1 MTLPPTDTKTPA
13 QNFIRPVQA
22 ECPQGLLAAARDKG
36 RLNLLVVRASAPL
49 PMEAAFH
56 AYQAGIAQPV
66 LVGETDSI
74 EAEAAALGWD
84 LSNITVIDS
93 NGEAEAAAKAAS
105 LLQASLSE
113 TGLSEPVA
121 LPIGAVMKGQLHTD
135 VFMAALLNREVG
147 LRIGNRLVHIFAIYP
162 PDSGAG
168 PILVSDAAVNVLPDE
183 KTQNQSMVEMCALA
197 KKLGHTRPK
206 LAILSATETPIE
218 SMPASMVAA
227 ERAKWAKTHLVDT
240 DISGPLSFD
249 LALSAHAVATKGIT
263 GDAVASSA
271 NCLLVPDIVS
281 GNILYKAL
289 VYLGGGCAAGIVLGG
304 AVPILLTSRADPPAA
319 RLASIALA
327 GIAG

>member
-1 MTLPPTDTKTPA
+1 MTSSPTDTKTPA
-13 QNFIRPVQA
+13 QNFIHPVQA
-22 ECPQGLLAAARDKG
+22 ECPQGLLAAARERG

-66 LVGETDSI
+66 LVGEADRI
-74 EAEAAALGWD
+74 EAEAATLGWD
-84 LSNITVIDS
+84 LSDITVIDS

-113 TGLSEPVA
+113 PDA

-162 PDSGAG
+162 PDSEAG
-168 PILVSDAAVNVLPDE
+168 PVLVSDAAVNVTPDE
-183 KTQNQSMVEMCALA
+183 KTQNQSMIEMCALA

-206 LAILSATETPIE
+206 LAILSATETPID

-263 GDAVASSA
+263 GDAVAGRA

>member
-1 MTLPPTDTKTPA
+1 MTSSPTDTRTPA
-13 QNFIRPVQA
+13 QNFIHPVQA
-22 ECPQGLLAAARDKG
+22 ECPQGLLAAARERG

-66 LVGETDSI
+66 LVGEADRI
-74 EAEAAALGWD
+74 EAEAATLGWD
-84 LSNITVIDS
+84 LSDITVIDS

-113 TGLSEPVA
+113 PDA

-147 LRIGNRLVHIFAIYP
+147 LRSGNRLVHIFAIYP

-168 PILVSDAAVNVLPDE
+168 PVLVSDAAVNVTPDE
-183 KTQNQSMVEMCALA
+183 KTQNQSMIEMCALA
-197 KKLGHTRPK
+197 KKLGHMRPK
-206 LAILSATETPIE
+206 LAILSATETPID

-263 GDAVASSA
+263 GDAVAGRA

>member
-1 MTLPPTDTKTPA
+1 MTSSPTDTRTPA
-13 QNFIRPVQA
+13 QNFIHPVQA
-22 ECPQGLLAAARDKG
+22 ECPQGLLAAARERG

-66 LVGETDSI
+66 LVGEADRI
-74 EAEAAALGWD
+74 EAEAATLGWD
-84 LSNITVIDS
+84 LSDITVIDS

-113 TGLSEPVA
+113 PDA
-121 LPIGAVMKGQLHTD
+121 LPVGAVMKGQLHTD

-168 PILVSDAAVNVLPDE
+168 PVLVSDAAVNVTPDE
-183 KTQNQSMVEMCALA
+183 KTQNQSMIEMCALA

-206 LAILSATETPIE
+206 LAILSATETPID
-218 SMPASMVAA
+218 SMTASMVAA
-227 ERAKWAKTHLVDT
+227 ERAKWAKAHLVDT

-263 GDAVASSA
+263 GDAVVGCA

>member
-1 MTLPPTDTKTPA
+1 MKTPA
-13 QNFIRPVQA
+13 QNFIHPVQA
-22 ECPQGLLAAARDKG
+22 ECPQGLLAAARERG

-66 LVGETDSI
+66 LVGEADRI
-74 EAEAAALGWD
+74 EAEAATLGWD
-84 LSNITVIDS
+84 LSDITVIDS

-113 TGLSEPVA
+113 PDA

-168 PILVSDAAVNVLPDE
+168 PVLVSDAAVNVTPDE
-183 KTQNQSMVEMCALA
+183 KTQNQSMIEMCALA
-197 KKLGHTRPK
+197 KKLGHMRPK
-206 LAILSATETPIE
+206 LAILSATETPID

-263 GDAVASSA
+263 GDAVAGRA
-271 NCLLVPDIVS
+271 NCLLVPEIVS

>member
-1 MTLPPTDTKTPA
+1 MTSSPTDTKTPA
-13 QNFIRPVQA
+13 QNFIHPVQA
-22 ECPQGLLAAARDKG
+22 ECPQGLLAAARERG

-66 LVGETDSI
+66 LVGEADRI

-84 LSNITVIDS
+84 LSDITVIDS

-113 TGLSEPVA
+113 PDA
-121 LPIGAVMKGQLHTD
+121 LPVGAVMKGQLHTD

-168 PILVSDAAVNVLPDE
+168 PVLVSDAAVNVTPDE
-183 KTQNQSMVEMCALA
+183 KTLNQSMIEMCALA
-197 KKLGHTRPK
+197 KKLGHMRPK
-206 LAILSATETPIE
+206 LAILSATETPID

-263 GDAVASSA
+263 GDAVAGRA

-327 GIAG
+327 GIVG

>member
-1 MTLPPTDTKTPA
+1 MTSSPIDTRTPA
-13 QNFIRPVQA
+13 QNFIHPVQA
-22 ECPQGLLAAARDKG
+22 ECPQGLLAAARERG

-49 PMEAAFH
+49 PIEAAFH

-66 LVGETDSI
+66 LVGEADRI
-74 EAEAAALGWD
+74 EAEAATLGWD
-84 LSNITVIDS
+84 LSDIAVIDS

-105 LLQASLSE
+105 LLQASL
-113 TGLSEPVA
+113 LEPDA

-135 VFMAALLNREVG
+135 VFMAALLKREVG

-168 PILVSDAAVNVLPDE
+168 PVLVSDAAVNVTPDE
-183 KTQNQSMVEMCALA
+183 KTQNQSMIEMCALA

-218 SMPASMVAA
+218 SMPASMAAA

-249 LALSAHAVATKGIT
+249 LALSANAVATKGIR
-263 GDAVASSA
+263 GDTVAGRA

>member
-1 MTLPPTDTKTPA
+1 MTSSPTDTKTPA
-13 QNFIRPVQA
+13 QNFIHPVQA
-22 ECPQGLLAAARDKG
+22 ECPQGLLAAARERG

-66 LVGETDSI
+66 LVGEADRI
-74 EAEAAALGWD
+74 EAEAATLGWD
-84 LSNITVIDS
+84 LSDITVIDS

-113 TGLSEPVA
+113 PDA
-121 LPIGAVMKGQLHTD
+121 LPVGAVMKGQLHTD

-168 PILVSDAAVNVLPDE
+168 PVLVSDAAVNVTPDE
-183 KTQNQSMVEMCALA
+183 KTQNQSMIEMCALA

-206 LAILSATETPIE
+206 LAILSATETPID

-263 GDAVASSA
+263 GDAVAGRA
-271 NCLLVPDIVS
+271 NCLLVPEIVS

>member
-1 MTLPPTDTKTPA
+1 MTSSPTDTRTPA
-13 QNFIRPVQA
+13 QNFIHPVQA
-22 ECPQGLLAAARDKG
+22 ECPQGLLAAARERG

-66 LVGETDSI
+66 LVGEADRI
-74 EAEAAALGWD
+74 EAEAATLGWD
-84 LSNITVIDS
+84 LSDITVIDS

-113 TGLSEPVA
+113 PDA

-168 PILVSDAAVNVLPDE
+168 PVLVSDAAVNVTPDE
-183 KTQNQSMVEMCALA
+183 KTQNQSMIEMCALA
-197 KKLGHTRPK
+197 KKLGHMRPK
-206 LAILSATETPIE
+206 LAILSATETPID
-218 SMPASMVAA
+218 SLPASMVAA

-263 GDAVASSA
+263 GDAVAGRA

>member
-1 MTLPPTDTKTPA
+1 MTSSPTDTKTPA
-13 QNFIRPVQA
+13 QNFIHPVQA
-22 ECPQGLLAAARDKG
+22 ECPQGLLAAARERG

-56 AYQAGIAQPV
+56 AYRSGIAQPV
-66 LVGETDSI
+66 LIGEADRI
-74 EAEAAALGWD
+74 EAEAATLGWD
-84 LSNITVIDS
+84 LSDITVIDS

-113 TGLSEPVA
+113 PDA

-162 PDSGAG
+162 PDSEAG
-168 PILVSDAAVNVLPDE
+168 PVLVSDAAVNVTPDE
-183 KTQNQSMVEMCALA
+183 KTQNQSMIEMCALA
-197 KKLGHTRPK
+197 KKLGHMRPK

-263 GDAVASSA
+263 GDAVAGRA

>member
-1 MTLPPTDTKTPA
+1 MTSSPTDTRTPA
-13 QNFIRPVQA
+13 QNFIHPVQA
-22 ECPQGLLAAARDKG
+22 ECPQGLLAAARERG

-66 LVGETDSI
+66 LVGEADRI
-74 EAEAAALGWD
+74 EAEAATLGWD
-84 LSNITVIDS
+84 LSDITVIDS

-113 TGLSEPVA
+113 PDA
-121 LPIGAVMKGQLHTD
+121 LPVGAVMKGQLHTD

-168 PILVSDAAVNVLPDE
+168 PVLVSDAAVNVTPDE
-183 KTQNQSMVEMCALA
+183 KTQNQSMIEMCALA

-206 LAILSATETPIE
+206 LAILSATETPID

-263 GDAVASSA
+263 GDAVAGRA

>member
-1 MTLPPTDTKTPA
+1 MTSSPKDTRTPA
-13 QNFIRPVQA
+13 QNFIHPVQA
-22 ECPQGLLAAARDKG
+22 ECPQGLLAAARERG

-66 LVGETDSI
+66 LVGEADRI
-74 EAEAAALGWD
+74 EAEAATLGWD
-84 LSNITVIDS
+84 LSDITVIDS

-113 TGLSEPVA
+113 PDA

-168 PILVSDAAVNVLPDE
+168 PVLVSDAAVNVTPDE
-183 KTQNQSMVEMCALA
+183 KTQNQSMIEMCALA

-206 LAILSATETPIE
+206 LAILSATETPID

-263 GDAVASSA
+263 GDAVAGRA

>member
-1 MTLPPTDTKTPA
+1 MTSSPTDTRTPA
-13 QNFIRPVQA
+13 QNFIHPVQA
-22 ECPQGLLAAARDKG
+22 ECPQGLLAAARERG

-56 AYQAGIAQPV
+56 AHQAGIAQPV
-66 LVGETDSI
+66 LVGEADRI
-74 EAEAAALGWD
+74 EAEAATLGWD
-84 LSNITVIDS
+84 LSDITVIDS

-113 TGLSEPVA
+113 PDA

-135 VFMAALLNREVG
+135 VFMAALLNRELG

-168 PILVSDAAVNVLPDE
+168 PVLVSDAAVNVTPDE
-183 KTQNQSMVEMCALA
+183 KTQNQSMIEMCALA

-218 SMPASMVAA
+218 SMPASMAAA

-263 GDAVASSA
+263 GDAVAGRA

>member
-1 MTLPPTDTKTPA
+1 MTSSPTDTKTPA
-13 QNFIRPVQA
+13 QNFIHPVQA
-22 ECPQGLLAAARDKG
+22 ECPQGLLAAARERG

-56 AYQAGIAQPV
+56 AYRSGIAQPV
-66 LVGETDSI
+66 LVGEADRI
-74 EAEAAALGWD
+74 EAEAATLGWD
-84 LSNITVIDS
+84 LSDITVIDS

-113 TGLSEPVA
+113 PDA

-162 PDSGAG
+162 PDSEAG
-168 PILVSDAAVNVLPDE
+168 PVLVSDAAVNVTPDE
-183 KTQNQSMVEMCALA
+183 KTQNQSMIEMCALA
-197 KKLGHTRPK
+197 KKLGHMRPK

-263 GDAVASSA
+263 GDAVAGRA

>member
-1 MTLPPTDTKTPA
+1 MTSSPTDTKTPA
-13 QNFIRPVQA
+13 QNFIHPVQA
-22 ECPQGLLAAARDKG
+22 VCPQGLLAAARERG

-66 LVGETDSI
+66 LVGEADRI
-74 EAEAAALGWD
+74 EAEAATLGWD
-84 LSNITVIDS
+84 LSDITVIDS

-113 TGLSEPVA
+113 PDA
-121 LPIGAVMKGQLHTD
+121 LPVGAVMKGQLHTD

-168 PILVSDAAVNVLPDE
+168 PVLVSDAAVNVTPDE
-183 KTQNQSMVEMCALA
+183 KTQNQSMIEMCALA

-206 LAILSATETPIE
+206 LAILSATETPID

-263 GDAVASSA
+263 GDAVAGRA

>member
-1 MTLPPTDTKTPA
+1 MTSSPTDTRTPA
-13 QNFIRPVQA
+13 QNFIHPVQA
-22 ECPQGLLAAARDKG
+22 ECPQGLLAAARERG

-66 LVGETDSI
+66 LVGEADRI
-74 EAEAAALGWD
+74 EAEAATLGWD
-84 LSNITVIDS
+84 LSDITVIDS

-113 TGLSEPVA
+113 PDA
-121 LPIGAVMKGQLHTD
+121 LPVGAVMKGQLHTD

-168 PILVSDAAVNVLPDE
+168 PVLVSDAAVNVTPDE
-183 KTQNQSMVEMCALA
+183 KTQNQSMIEMCALA

-206 LAILSATETPIE
+206 LAILSATETPID

-227 ERAKWAKTHLVDT
+227 ERAKWAKTHLVNT

-263 GDAVASSA
+263 GDAVAGRA

>member
-1 MTLPPTDTKTPA
+1 MTSSPTDTRTPA
-13 QNFIRPVQA
+13 QNFIHPVQA
-22 ECPQGLLAAARDKG
+22 ECPQGLLAAARERG

-56 AYQAGIAQPV
+56 AYRSGIAQPV
-66 LVGETDSI
+66 LVGEADRI
-74 EAEAAALGWD
+74 EAEAATLGWD
-84 LSNITVIDS
+84 LSDITVIDS

-113 TGLSEPVA
+113 PDA

-168 PILVSDAAVNVLPDE
+168 PVLVSDAAVNVTPDE
-183 KTQNQSMVEMCALA
+183 KTQNQSMIEMCALA

-263 GDAVASSA
+263 GDAVAGRA

>member
-1 MTLPPTDTKTPA
+1 MTSSPTDTRTPA
-13 QNFIRPVQA
+13 QNFIHPVQA
-22 ECPQGLLAAARDKG
+22 ECPQGLLAAARERG

-66 LVGETDSI
+66 LVGEADRI
-74 EAEAAALGWD
+74 EAEAATLGWD
-84 LSNITVIDS
+84 LSDITVIDS

-113 TGLSEPVA
+113 PDA

-168 PILVSDAAVNVLPDE
+168 PVLVSDAAVNVTPDE
-183 KTQNQSMVEMCALA
+183 KTQNQSMIEMCALA
-197 KKLGHTRPK
+197 KKLGHMRPK
-206 LAILSATETPIE
+206 LAILSATETPID

-263 GDAVASSA
+263 GDAVAGRA
-271 NCLLVPDIVS
+271 NCLLVPEIVS

>member
-1 MTLPPTDTKTPA
+1 MTSSPTDTRTPA
-13 QNFIRPVQA
+13 QNFIHPVQA
-22 ECPQGLLAAARDKG
+22 ECPQGLLAAARERG

-66 LVGETDSI
+66 LVGEADRI
-74 EAEAAALGWD
+74 EAEAATLGWD
-84 LSNITVIDS
+84 LSDITVIDS

-113 TGLSEPVA
+113 PDA
-121 LPIGAVMKGQLHTD
+121 LPVGAVMKGQLHTD

-168 PILVSDAAVNVLPDE
+168 PVLVSDAAVNVTPDE
-183 KTQNQSMVEMCALA
+183 KTQNQSMIEMCALA
-197 KKLGHTRPK
+197 KKLGHMRPK
-206 LAILSATETPIE
+206 LAILSATETPID

-263 GDAVASSA
+263 GDAVAGRA

>member
-1 MTLPPTDTKTPA
+1 MTLTPSDTKTPA
-13 QNFIRPVQA
+13 QNFIHPVQA
-22 ECPQGLLAAARDKG
+22 ECPQGLLAAARDRG

-49 PMEAAFH
+49 PMAAAFD

-66 LVGETDSI
+66 LVGEADVI

-84 LSNITVIDS
+84 LSDITVIS
-93 NGEAEAAAKAAS
+93 ATGEAEAASVAADMLKS
-105 LLQASLSE
+105 SLS
-113 TGLSEPVA
+113 GQSDQ
-121 LPIGAVMKGQLHTD
+121 PIGAVMKGQLHTD

-168 PILVSDAAVNVLPDE
+168 PILVSDAAVNVTPDE
-183 KTQNQSMVEMCALA
+183 KTQNQSMTEMCALA
-197 KKLGHTRPK
+197 KKLGHARPK
-206 LAILSATETPIE
+206 LAILSATETPIA
-218 SMPASMVAA
+218 SMPASMAAA
-227 ERAKWAKTHLVDT
+227 ERAKWAKTHLADI

-249 LALSAHAVATKGIT
+249 LALSADAVAAKGIT
-263 GDAVASSA
+263 GDTVAGDA

-327 GIAG
+327 AVAS

>member
-1 MTLPPTDTKTPA
+1 MTSSPTDTRTPA
-13 QNFIRPVQA
+13 QNFIHPVQA
-22 ECPQGLLAAARDKG
+22 ECPQGLLAAARERG

-49 PMEAAFH
+49 SMEAAFH
-56 AYQAGIAQPV
+56 AYLSGIAQPV
-66 LVGETDSI
+66 LVGEADRI
-74 EAEAAALGWD
+74 EAEAATLGWD
-84 LSNITVIDS
+84 LSDITVIDS
-93 NGEAEAAAKAAS
+93 NGEAEAAAIAAN

-113 TGLSEPVA
+113 PDA

-168 PILVSDAAVNVLPDE
+168 PVLVSDAAVNVTPDE
-183 KTQNQSMVEMCALA
+183 KTQNQSMIEMCALA
-197 KKLGHTRPK
+197 KKLGHMRPK

-249 LALSAHAVATKGIT
+249 LAFSAHAVATKGIT
-263 GDAVASSA
+263 GDEVAGRA

>member
-1 MTLPPTDTKTPA
+1 MTSLPTDTKTPA
-13 QNFIRPVQA
+13 QNFIHPVQA
-22 ECPQGLLAAARDKG
+22 ECPQGLLAAARERG

-66 LVGETDSI
+66 LVGEADRI
-74 EAEAAALGWD
+74 EAEAATLGWD
-84 LSNITVIDS
+84 LSDITVIDS

-105 LLQASLSE
+105 LLQAR
-113 TGLSEPVA
+113 LSEPDA

-162 PDSGAG
+162 PDSEAG
-168 PILVSDAAVNVLPDE
+168 PVLVSDAAVNVTPDE
-183 KTQNQSMVEMCALA
+183 KTQNQSMIEMCALA
-197 KKLGHTRPK
+197 KKLGHMRPK

-263 GDAVASSA
+263 GDAVAGRA

>member
-1 MTLPPTDTKTPA
+1 MTSSPTDTRTPA
-13 QNFIRPVQA
+13 QNFIHPVQA
-22 ECPQGLLAAARDKG
+22 ECPQGLLAAARERG

-66 LVGETDSI
+66 LVGEADRI
-74 EAEAAALGWD
+74 EAEAATLGWD
-84 LSNITVIDS
+84 LSDITVIDS

-113 TGLSEPVA
+113 PDA
-121 LPIGAVMKGQLHTD
+121 LPVGAVMKGQLHTD

-168 PILVSDAAVNVLPDE
+168 PVLVSDAAVNVTPDE
-183 KTQNQSMVEMCALA
+183 KTQNQSMIEMCALA
-197 KKLGHTRPK
+197 KKLGHMRPK

-263 GDAVASSA
+263 GDAVAGRA

>member
-1 MTLPPTDTKTPA
+1 
-13 QNFIRPVQA
+13 
-22 ECPQGLLAAARDKG
+22 
-36 RLNLLVVRASAPL
+36 
-49 PMEAAFH
+49 MEAAFH
-56 AYQAGIAQPV
+56 AYRAGIAQPV
-66 LVGETDSI
+66 LVGEADRI
-74 EAEAAALGWD
+74 EAEAATLGWD
-84 LSNITVIDS
+84 LSDIAVIDS

-113 TGLSEPVA
+113 LDA

-168 PILVSDAAVNVLPDE
+168 PVLVSDAAVNVTPDE
-183 KTQNQSMVEMCALA
+183 KTQNQSMIEMCSLA

-218 SMPASMVAA
+218 SMPTSIAAA
-227 ERAKWAKTHLVDT
+227 ERAKWAKTHLVDA

-249 LALSAHAVATKGIT
+249 LALSADAVATKGIT
-263 GDAVASSA
+263 GDAVAGRA

>member
-1 MTLPPTDTKTPA
+1 MPA
-13 QNFIRPVQA
+13 QNFIHPVQA
-22 ECPQGLLAAARDKG
+22 ECPQGLLAAARERG

-56 AYQAGIAQPV
+56 AYRSGIAQPV
-66 LVGETDSI
+66 LVGEADRI
-74 EAEAAALGWD
+74 EAEAATLGWD
-84 LSNITVIDS
+84 LSDITVIDS

-113 TGLSEPVA
+113 PDA

-168 PILVSDAAVNVLPDE
+168 PVLVSDAAVNVTPDE
-183 KTQNQSMVEMCALA
+183 KTQNQSMIEMCALA
-197 KKLGHTRPK
+197 KKLGHMRPK

-263 GDAVASSA
+263 GDAVAGRA

>member
-1 MTLPPTDTKTPA
+1 MTSSPTDTKTPA
-13 QNFIRPVQA
+13 QNFIHPVQA
-22 ECPQGLLAAARDKG
+22 ECPQGLLAAARERG

-66 LVGETDSI
+66 LVGEADRI
-74 EAEAAALGWD
+74 EAEAATLGWD
-84 LSNITVIDS
+84 LSDITVIDS

-113 TGLSEPVA
+113 PDA
-121 LPIGAVMKGQLHTD
+121 LPVGAVMKGQLHTD

-168 PILVSDAAVNVLPDE
+168 PVLVSDAAVNVTPDE
-183 KTQNQSMVEMCALA
+183 KTQNQSMIEMCALA
-197 KKLGHTRPK
+197 KKLGHMRPK
-206 LAILSATETPIE
+206 LAILSATETPID

-263 GDAVASSA
+263 GDAVAGRA
-271 NCLLVPDIVS
+271 NCLLVPEIVS

>member
-1 MTLPPTDTKTPA
+1 MTSSPTDTKTPA
-13 QNFIRPVQA
+13 QNFIHPVQA
-22 ECPQGLLAAARDKG
+22 ECPQGLLAAARERG

-66 LVGETDSI
+66 LVGEADRI
-74 EAEAAALGWD
+74 EAEAATLGWD
-84 LSNITVIDS
+84 LSDITVIDS

-113 TGLSEPVA
+113 PDA
-121 LPIGAVMKGQLHTD
+121 LPVGAVMKGQLHTD

-168 PILVSDAAVNVLPDE
+168 PVLVSDAAVNVTPDE
-183 KTQNQSMVEMCALA
+183 KTQNQSMIEMCALA

-263 GDAVASSA
+263 GDAVAGRA

>member
-1 MTLPPTDTKTPA
+1 MTSSPTDTRTPA
-13 QNFIRPVQA
+13 QNFIHPVQA
-22 ECPQGLLAAARDKG
+22 ECPQGLLAAARERG

-56 AYQAGIAQPV
+56 AYRSGIAQPV
-66 LVGETDSI
+66 LVGEADRI
-74 EAEAAALGWD
+74 EAEAATLGWD
-84 LSNITVIDS
+84 LSDITVIDS

-113 TGLSEPVA
+113 PDA

-162 PDSGAG
+162 PDSEAG
-168 PILVSDAAVNVLPDE
+168 PVLVSDAAVNVTPDE
-183 KTQNQSMVEMCALA
+183 KTQNQSMIEMCALA
-197 KKLGHTRPK
+197 KKLGHMRPK
-206 LAILSATETPIE
+206 LAILSATETPID

-263 GDAVASSA
+263 GDAVAGRA

>member
-1 MTLPPTDTKTPA
+1 MTSSPTDTRTPA
-13 QNFIRPVQA
+13 QNFIHPVQA
-22 ECPQGLLAAARDKG
+22 ECPQGLLAAARERG

-66 LVGETDSI
+66 LVGEADRI
-74 EAEAAALGWD
+74 EAEAATLGWD
-84 LSNITVIDS
+84 LSDITVIDS

-113 TGLSEPVA
+113 PDA

-168 PILVSDAAVNVLPDE
+168 PVLVSDAAVNVTPDE
-183 KTQNQSMVEMCALA
+183 KTQNQSMIEMCALA
-197 KKLGHTRPK
+197 KKLGHMRPK
-206 LAILSATETPIE
+206 LAILSATETPID

-263 GDAVASSA
+263 GDAVAGRA

-319 RLASIALA
+319 RLASIALS

>member
-1 MTLPPTDTKTPA
+1 MTSSPTDTKTPA
-13 QNFIRPVQA
+13 QNFIHPVQA
-22 ECPQGLLAAARDKG
+22 ECPQGLLAAARERG

-66 LVGETDSI
+66 LVGEADRI
-74 EAEAAALGWD
+74 EAEAATLGWD
-84 LSNITVIDS
+84 LSDITVIDS

-113 TGLSEPVA
+113 PDA
-121 LPIGAVMKGQLHTD
+121 LPVGAVMKGQLHTD

-168 PILVSDAAVNVLPDE
+168 PVLVSDAAVNVTPDE
-183 KTQNQSMVEMCALA
+183 KTQNQSMIEMCALA

-206 LAILSATETPIE
+206 LAILSATETPID

-227 ERAKWAKTHLVDT
+227 ERAKWAKAHLVDT

-263 GDAVASSA
+263 GDAVAGRA
-271 NCLLVPDIVS
+271 NCLLVPEIVS

>member
-1 MTLPPTDTKTPA
+1 MTSSPTDTRTPA
-13 QNFIRPVQA
+13 QNFIHPVQA
-22 ECPQGLLAAARDKG
+22 ECPQGLLAAARERG

-66 LVGETDSI
+66 LVGEADRI
-74 EAEAAALGWD
+74 EAEAATLGWD
-84 LSNITVIDS
+84 LSDITVIDS

-113 TGLSEPVA
+113 PDA

-168 PILVSDAAVNVLPDE
+168 PVLVSDAAVNVTPDE
-183 KTQNQSMVEMCALA
+183 KTQNQSMIEMCALA
-197 KKLGHTRPK
+197 KKLGHMRPK
-206 LAILSATETPIE
+206 LAILSATETPID

-227 ERAKWAKTHLVDT
+227 ERAKWAKAHLVDT

-263 GDAVASSA
+263 GDAVAGRA

>member
-1 MTLPPTDTKTPA
+1 MTSSPTDTRTPA
-13 QNFIRPVQA
+13 QNFIHPVQA
-22 ECPQGLLAAARDKG
+22 ECPQGLLAAARERG

-66 LVGETDSI
+66 LVGEADRI
-74 EAEAAALGWD
+74 EAEAATLGWD
-84 LSNITVIDS
+84 LSDITVIDS

-113 TGLSEPVA
+113 PDA
-121 LPIGAVMKGQLHTD
+121 LPVGAVMKGQLHTD

-168 PILVSDAAVNVLPDE
+168 PVLVSDAAVNVTPDE
-183 KTQNQSMVEMCALA
+183 KTQNQSMIEMCALA

-263 GDAVASSA
+263 GDAVAGRA

>member
-1 MTLPPTDTKTPA
+1 MTSSPTDTRTPA
-13 QNFIRPVQA
+13 QNFIHTVQA
-22 ECPQGLLAAARDKG
+22 ECPQGLLAAARKRG

-66 LVGETDSI
+66 LVGEADRI
-74 EAEAAALGWD
+74 EAEAATLGWD
-84 LSNITVIDS
+84 LSDITVIDS

-113 TGLSEPVA
+113 PDA

-168 PILVSDAAVNVLPDE
+168 PVLVSDAAVNVTPDE
-183 KTQNQSMVEMCALA
+183 KTQNQSMIEMCALA

-218 SMPASMVAA
+218 TMPASMAAA

-263 GDAVASSA
+263 GDAVAGRA

-319 RLASIALA
+319 RLASIALS

>member
-1 MTLPPTDTKTPA
+1 MTSSPTDTRTPA
-13 QNFIRPVQA
+13 QNFIHPVQA
-22 ECPQGLLAAARDKG
+22 ECPQGLLVAARERG

-56 AYQAGIAQPV
+56 AYQAGIARPV
-66 LVGETDSI
+66 LVGEAGRI
-74 EAEAAALGWD
+74 KAEAATLGWD
-84 LSNITVIDS
+84 LSDITVIDS

-113 TGLSEPVA
+113 PDA
-121 LPIGAVMKGQLHTD
+121 LPVGAVMKGQLHTD

-168 PILVSDAAVNVLPDE
+168 PVLVSDAAVNVTPDE
-183 KTQNQSMVEMCALA
+183 KTQNQSMIEMCALA
-197 KKLGHTRPK
+197 KKLGHMRPK
-206 LAILSATETPIE
+206 LAILSATETPID

-263 GDAVASSA
+263 GDAVAGRA